1 MNLHRITPQLTILLP
16 AMLFIML
23 LLTAGCMDTTSQG
36 QPDVDVVLRTISAD
50 DAMILIETTPDLT
63 IIDVRRPDEYEAG
76 HIPGAINIDL
86 SSSFAETVGELD
98 RDDPYL
104 IYCLSGARGASA
116 LRIMEDLGFSRVY
129 NIDGGISAWEQ
140 AGGVIVR

>member
-16 AMLFIML
+16 AVLFVML
-23 LLTAGCMDTTSQG
+23 LLTAGCMDTASQG
-36 QPDVDVVLRTISAD
+36 QTDGEVVLRTISAA
-50 DAMILIETTPDLT
+50 DARTLIETTPDLT

-116 LRIMEDLGFSRVY
+116 LRIMEDLGFSHVY
-129 NIDGGISAWEQ
+129 NIDGGISAWQ
-140 AGGVIVR
+140 RAGGSVIR